1 MINADDILG
10 ITTTCLAQRYDDPKP
25 TPDLHIEMWE
35 ECCSDSTMVAI
46 AAPRGHA
53 KSTAITFAYALTLLL
68 FRESK
73 HLLLLSSNETLATD
87 FLHDIK
93 IELQENDNLN
103 QHFGPFVFLKDS
115 TTEIVVQF
123 KDKAKFRVICKG
135 SNQRMRGLKWERK
148 RPDHVIGDDLE
159 DDEIVLNEERRDRFR
174 RWFYG
179 AVRPIIKDGGKIR
192 LAGTI
197 LHLDSL
203 LQRTMPKEHDKYTR
217 KSALKEWSE
226 DPKRRWRSVKY
237 RAHDEDFTNILWP
250 EMFPRAKLEDI
261 REEYAEFGLLDV
273 YGQEYLND
281 PVDQSTAH
289 FRREDFIPM
298 DDGHYDLRK
307 TYYVGGDL
315 AISEKKRSAYS
326 SFTVGG
332 MDSDGLLHIVDQ
344 RRGRWDT
351 LEIIEELFNI
361 NERWAPDLIRIESE
375 NIEKTLRPVLE
386 AEMARRDIWLPYDFK
401 PALKDKVARMRA
413 FQFRM
418 RAGRVRFDKNASWY
432 PEYEEELAH
441 FPKWPYADQVDSSAW
456 LGETIN
462 EQHNAD
468 TDEEVEEMDYQNM
481 LRRDSQ
487 QGRDSVT
494 GY

>member
-1 MINADDILG
+1 VTADDILG
-10 ITTTCLAQRYDDPKP
+10 LTVTCLAARYDDPKP

-35 ECCSDSTMVAI
+35 ECCSDHTMVAI

-53 KSTAITFAYALTLLL
+53 KSTAITFAYALALLL
-68 FRESK
+68 FRESQ
-73 HLLLLSSNETLATD
+73 HLLLLSSNETLSAD
-87 FLHDIK
+87 FLHEIK
-93 IELQENDNLN
+93 TELQENDILN
-103 QHFGPFVFLKDS
+103 QHFGPFNFLKDS

-148 RPDHVIGDDLE
+148 RPDTVIGDDLE

-179 AVRPIIKDGGKIR
+179 AVRPITKDGGKIR

-203 LQRTMPKEHDKYTR
+203 LERAMPRE
-217 KSALKEWSE
+217 KSKHTQHTPLKTFST

-237 RAHDEDFTNILWP
+237 RAHDEQFEHILWP
-250 EMFPRAKLEDI
+250 EMFPKEKLQGI
-261 REEYAEFGLLDV
+261 RDEYAEFGLLDV

-298 DDGHYDLRK
+298 GDDDYSLRK

-332 MDSDGLLHIVDQ
+332 VDSGEFLHIVDQ

-351 LEIIEELFNI
+351 LQIIEEMFNLY
-361 NERWAPDLIRIESE
+361 ERYNFELMRIESE

-386 AEMARRDIWLPYDFK
+386 AEMVRRDIFFPYDFK

-418 RAGRVRFDKNASWY
+418 RAGRVRFDKRASWY

-441 FPKWPYADQVDSSAW
+441 FPKWPYKDQVDSSAW

-462 EQHNAD
+462 EQHRAN
-468 TDEEVEEMDYQNM
+468 TDAEIEDMEYDAMVD
-481 LRRDSQ
+481 RDMYK
-487 QGRDSVT
+487 GVNLVT